1 MSAAQWLLIPVG
13 QQASGDWIDDT
24 LARRA
29 REGGMTDRLDLVGDF
44 PRQRV
49 EVLRVGDGEVSDFYY
64 RRGWTDGLPVRPPTL
79 AAVDAMLKGATRAR
93 TESLGVLDPLKGV
106 ATVER
111 VAANAV
117 MAGCV
122 PEHFPVVVAAVE
134 ALADPEFNLRG
145 VQTTDENVAPLI
157 VLAGPVV
164 EQLHINAGFG
174 MLGPGWRGN
183 AAIGRAVRFVM
194 NNIGGG
200 WPMAV
205 SFAGLGQPG
214 RYTMVVAEDAAAN
227 PWEPLH
233 EELGGGSRLVLMR
246 AETAVNVTGGIDDL
260 ASVMGSAVSAFA
272 VAHSGKVA
280 VVLAPFVARELADR
294 GYRRTDVKRL
304 LWERGRMDRE
314 RFESLWVRSRLIPS
328 DRWPDWTRG
337 PGPVPAVASPDD
349 ILIVVAGGDIPI
361 PQCAYFPAWGF
372 PPCRIIREIR
382 M

>member
-1 MSAAQWLLIPVG
+1 MTAAQWLLVPVG
-13 QQASGDWIDDT
+13 QRASGEWIDDT

-29 REGGMTDRLDLVGDF
+29 RERGMTDRLDLAGDF

-49 EVLRVGDGEVSDFYY
+49 EVLRCGDGEVSDLYY

-79 AAVDAMLKGATRAR
+79 AAVDAMLRAAPRGR
-93 TESLGVLDPLKGV
+93 TESLGALDPLQGV

-134 ALADPEFNLRG
+134 GLADPDFNLRG
-145 VQTTDENVAPLI
+145 VQTTDENVAPLV
-157 VLAGPVV
+157 VLAGPAVGH
-164 EQLHINAGFG
+164 LRINAGFG

-214 RYTMVVAEDAAAN
+214 RYTMVVAEDADAN

-272 VAHSGKVA
+272 MAHTGKVA
-280 VVLAPFVARELADR
+280 VVLAPFVARELAER
-294 GYRRTDVKRL
+294 GYGKADVKRL

-314 RFESLWVRSRLIPS
+314 RFESLWTRSRLIPTG
-328 DRWPDWTRG
+328 RWPDWTRG
-337 PGPVPAVASPDD
+337 SDPVPAVAAPDD

-361 PQCAYFPAWGF
+361 PQCAYFPSWGF
-372 PPCRIIREIR
+372 PPCRIVREIR